1 MMIEQNRILKDL
13 CSYRTGGAAEFYAAV
28 QTDDELAEAL
38 AFAAEK
44 GLEITIL
51 GGGYNVL
58 ISDKGVSG
66 IVINTAGL
74 NCHTTVN
81 GTEVYAGAGIMI
93 DDLAEMTAQAG
104 LCGMEDM
111 SGIPGTVGGAV
122 RMNAGAFATEI
133 KDIAVCVDMMD
144 WDGRRYRVQ
153 NADAGFGYR
162 RADGL
167 KGVVTGAMFRLKKGE
182 PEAIKAR
189 RAEILAKR
197 DEKQPLDFPSCG
209 SVFKRPEGNY
219 AGTLIE
225 KCGLKGFRIGGAV
238 VSEKHAN
245 FILNVDNAT
254 SDDIYSLILHVQD
267 TVEKETGIRLERE
280 VRFIGF

>member
-167 KGVVTGAMFRLKKGE
+167 KGVVTGAMFRLKQGE

-189 RAEILAKR
+189 RAEIMAKR

>member
-245 FILNVDNAT
+245 FILNVDNAA

>member
-167 KGVVTGAMFRLKKGE
+167 KGVVTGAMFRLKQGE
-182 PEAIKAR
+182 PEAIKVR

-245 FILNVDNAT
+245 FILNVDNAA

>member
-1 MMIEQNRILKDL
+1 MIIEQNRILKGL

-38 AFAAEK
+38 AFASGNK
-44 GLEITIL
+44 LEITIL

-66 IVINTAGL
+66 LVINTAGL
-74 NCHTTVN
+74 NCHIAVS

-104 LCGMEDM
+104 LCGMEEM

-133 KDIAVCVDMMD
+133 KDIAVYVDMMD
-144 WDGRRYRVQ
+144 MDGRRYRVQ

-167 KGVVTGAMFRLKKGE
+167 TGVVTGAMFSLKEGE
-182 PEAIKAR
+182 PETIKAR
-189 RAEILAKR
+189 RTEILAR
-197 DEKQPLDFPSCG
+197 RNEKQPLDFPSCG

-245 FILNVDNAT
+245 FILNVDNAA